1 MKEVDT
7 QNVHYDCKIL
17 QQSITLLTLHKTLIF
32 IFDLQFIDSTTT
44 KKLTL
49 HIYSEY
55 TLIFKF
61 KIFYTNDHLFPVL
74 HYCTHYF

>member
-55 TLIFKF
+55 T
-61 KIFYTNDHLFPVL
+61 
-74 HYCTHYF
+74 